1 MIDKSVPRETFYR
14 ILTIPSAILFHME
27 QTSSNKAGNKQ
38 IGRYG
43 EAVAAKYLQNKG
55 FKVIGLNYLKKWG
68 EIDVIAEKDNIICF
82 IEVKTVSYETKQDLE
97 HSVSRGTWKPE
108 DNVHEHKIR
117 KLSRA
122 IDSWISE
129 HRYQGDWQ
137 IDVVAVKVVPREKY
151 AVVKHLPNIIL

>member
-1 MIDKSVPRETFYR
+1 MPRETFYELSS
-14 ILTIPSAILFHME
+14 ITVAILFHME

-43 EAVAAKYLQNKG
+43 EAVAAKYLKNKG
-55 FKVIGLNYLKKWG
+55 FKVIGLNYLKKYG
-68 EIDVIAEKDNIICF
+68 EIDVIAEKGKVVHF
-82 IEVKTVSYETKQDLE
+82 VEVKTVSYETKPDLE

-129 HRYQGDWQ
+129 YQYKGDWQ
-137 IDVVAVKVVPREKY
+137 IDVIAVKVVPREKY
-151 AVVKHLPNIIL
+151 AAVKHLPNIIL